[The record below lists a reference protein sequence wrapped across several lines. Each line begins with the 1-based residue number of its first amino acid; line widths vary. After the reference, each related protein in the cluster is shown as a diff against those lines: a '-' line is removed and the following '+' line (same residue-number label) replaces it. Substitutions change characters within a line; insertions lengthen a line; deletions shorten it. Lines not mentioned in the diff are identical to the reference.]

1 MKWKASALVMAVFLL
16 GMVVGGLCVH
26 LYAGKHVDAS
36 PPPQPLPATSEQVMK
51 QLDAKCSLTADQEK
65 QIRAIM
71 DDVMVKYHELYEPIR
86 PQVEQARQDGRQRM
100 RAVLTPEQ
108 LPKFEEF
115 LRQMDEERK
124 KQEHK

>member
-1 MKWKASALVMAVFLL
+1 MKWKASVLVIAVFLL
-16 GMVVGGLCVH
+16 GLVVGGLGVH
-26 LYAGKHVDAS
+26 VMGRSAAAPPA
-36 PPPQPLPATSEQVMK
+36 PPPPARTTEEVVK
-51 QLDAKCSLTADQEK
+51 QLDAQCSLTADQKK
-65 QIRAIM
+65 QIGAIM
-71 DDVMVKYHELYEPIR
+71 DDVMAHYREVYETIR

-115 LRQMDEERK
+115 LRQMDEEKK